1 MMIHFSFGN
10 YRIYRYI
17 ARNYEKREK
26 RKKTIWLF
34 LGENQVA
41 RNDNSHDERWGKI
54 IAKDA
59 RELAERKVSK
69 GGITFGSL
77 GRVFHWCLRVKYD

>member
-1 MMIHFSFGN
+1 M
-10 YRIYRYI
+10 
-17 ARNYEKREK
+17 
-26 RKKTIWLF
+26 
-34 LGENQVA
+34 A

-69 GGITFGSL
+69 EGITFSSL
-77 GRVFHWCLRVKYD
+77 GRVFQWCLRVKYD

>member
-77 GRVFHWCLRVKYD
+77 GRVFQWCLRVKYD